1 MKKLFIILFIFLLAD
16 CSNEITDDYAA
27 NSAVFYNIA
36 IISSEG
42 GTVSTFGGSY
52 KAGSTLTISAK
63 PDQEYVFSEWMGIES
78 KENPLNVIVNSD
90 FNISAIFLKQ

>member
-1 MKKLFIILFIFLLAD
+1 MKKLFLILFIFLLAD

-27 NSAVFYNIA
+27 NSAVFYNVA

-42 GTVSTFGGSY
+42 VTVSTFGGSY

-78 KENPLNVIVNSD
+78 KENPLNVIINSD
-90 FNISAIFLKQ
+90 FNISAIFSKQ

>member
-1 MKKLFIILFIFLLAD
+1 MKKLFVILFIFLLAD

>member
-1 MKKLFIILFIFLLAD
+1 MND
-16 CSNEITDDYAA
+16 SSA
-27 NSAVFYNIA
+27 NSSVFYNIS
-36 IISSEG
+36 ITSSEG

-78 KENPLNVIVNSD
+78 TENPLKLNINSD
-90 FNISAIFLKQ
+90 FNISAIFIKQ

>member
-1 MKKLFIILFIFLLAD
+1 MAN
-16 CSNEITDDYAA
+16 CSPEITNDGSA
-27 NSAVFYNIA
+27 NSTVFYNIS
-36 IISSEG
+36 ITSSEG

-78 KENPLNVIVNSD
+78 TENPLKLNINSD
-90 FNISAIFLKQ
+90 FNISAIFIKQ